1 MEAEEKEELE
11 KTISNHILNTMHFSD
26 MFNLVSEEAKRRSK
40 ELIGGSSDEQL
51 LNIQREITEW
61 QSKAKSYVETR
72 AHGARPGPDDSP
84 RTVTSPAS
92 LPSLLCGRPRAIRT
106 VGAAPKQHRTDGNP
120 HRDRTA
126 P

>member
-72 AHGARPGPDDSP
+72 AHGESFQKAGWGGSGSRPAKNW
-84 RTVTSPAS
+84 TPAEDETEI
-92 LPSLLCGRPRAIRT
+92 GR
-106 VGAAPKQHRTDGNP
+106 
-120 HRDRTA
+120 
-126 P
+126 